1 MLEGIDDALRGLSA
15 GEEKTFTSTLLGGDL
30 SGEDVEVTV
39 KLSAVKEQEL
49 PELDDEFAQTA
60 SEFDT
65 VEELREDVAT
75 RLERGKRLEQ
85 AAAARDAVLEQLL
98 DSAEIPLPESVVAE
112 ELAGRRQEIE
122 QQLMY
127 AGMTMEQYLDN
138 EKQTVDEF
146 EAELEKRVRDA
157 MASQFLLDEIAKA
170 EEIGVEQD
178 ELSSHLMRRA
188 QQSGQNPD
196 EFIKHMVEHNHIPEM
211 VSEVVRGKALAR
223 IVEGATVTDESG
235 NAVDLK
241 NLRPDGSHRRPRGG
255 GRPAESP
262 TDVVEAVTEPVDEPT
277 RQRASDTK
285 A

>member
-1 MLEGIDDALRGLSA
+1 
-15 GEEKTFTSTLLGGDL
+15 
-30 SGEDVEVTV
+30 
-39 KLSAVKEQEL
+39 
-49 PELDDEFAQTA
+49 
-60 SEFDT
+60 
-65 VEELREDVAT
+65 
-75 RLERGKRLEQ
+75 
-85 AAAARDAVLEQLL
+85 
-98 DSAEIPLPESVVAE
+98 
-112 ELAGRRQEIE
+112 
-122 QQLMY
+122 MY

-178 ELSSHLMRRA
+178 ELSAHLMRRA

-211 VSEVVRGKALAR
+211 VSEVVRGKALAH

-241 NLRPDGSHRRPRGG
+241 NLRPDGSIGDPDGRGSGGEPGRRRRGRHRARRRGG
-255 GRPAESP
+255 RRAGRGRAA
-262 TDVVEAVTEPVDEPT
+262 DADET
-277 RQRASDTK
+277 SDTK